1 MSTFTGLN
9 TMVRGIFNSQTALN
23 TTGHNIT
30 NASTPGYSRQSA
42 NSVTTGAEYR
52 TGLYGALAIGTG
64 VEVQTIT
71 RSRDIFADKQYRN
84 ENSTQEYYE
93 ARAKTYDKLEV
104 VLNDSGDVGLAT
116 SIGEFYKALVDLST
130 EASTNANRSNV
141 VSKAKSLCDLMK
153 TDTQE
158 FQQQINAEYDD
169 LNLQVIHVNQILEDI
184 VNSNKLIMAS
194 EASGAT
200 ANDLRDQRDL
210 LVDELSKYLNINVTE
225 TSLGAYQINSGG
237 TMLINS
243 VDRLH
248 LEFSDGIPSAVYG
261 VDYGVLDHTIY
272 IRESNQVFVPQNGLM
287 KAKFDAIE
295 ECKSYIDAMAS
306 MANFLL
312 TTFNDQHKA
321 GYDFN
326 GNEGINFFGETGA
339 EYSYAYDSEQLIS
352 SVTVN
357 DNGST
362 TTLTGVAIIEACVVN
377 SQMFVSDSYNYVAA
391 ATRYA
396 VLDKNG
402 QPVFYESDGDL
413 EKNKLSWVG
422 GNVATD
428 TGTVGVA
435 DGTNAVYLSE
445 LFNLSH
451 DTIIKDGRSNAVVL
465 MKYDKDYPTKLNAI
479 DGLAFNDFYVTVSTD
494 LAIDAEKMDINVEE
508 HEGLMTQI
516 LNWRDS
522 ASGVD
527 WNEELTNMIKF
538 QKAYQSCARCLTA
551 MDECLDRLVNN
562 TGTVGR

>member
-42 NSVTTGAEYR
+42 NSVTTTAEFR
-52 TGLYGALAIGTG
+52 TGLYGALAVGTG

-104 VLNDSGDVGLAT
+104 VLNDAGETGLAS

-130 EASTNANRSNV
+130 EASTNANRANV

-158 FQQQINAEYDD
+158 FQQQINSEYED
-169 LNLQVIHVNQILEDI
+169 LELHVQHLNQILEDI
-184 VNSNKLIMAS
+184 VNANRLILGA
-194 EASGAT
+194 EAGGAN

-210 LVDELSKYLNINVTE
+210 LVDELSKYININVTE

-243 VDRLH
+243 TDRLH
-248 LEFSDGIPSAVYG
+248 LVFSSGISSAAYG
-261 VDYGVLDHTIY
+261 VDYGVQDHNIY
-272 IRESNQVFVPQNGLM
+272 IKESNQVFIPQNGLL
-287 KAKFDAIE
+287 KAKFDAID
-295 ECKSYIDAMAS
+295 ECKSYIDAMAA
-306 MANFLL
+306 MASFLM
-312 TTFNDQHKA
+312 TTFNDQHRA

-326 GNEGINFFGETGA
+326 GNAGINFFGQTDCEYTFSYDSKKLIQSVIMNDGTTDTVLTGA
-339 EYSYAYDSEQLIS
+339 S
-352 SVTVN
+352 
-357 DNGST
+357 
-362 TTLTGVAIIEACVVN
+362 IIEACNVN
-377 SQMFVSDSYNYVAA
+377 SQMFISDSYNYVAA

-396 VLDKNG
+396 VLDKYG
-402 QPVFYESDGDL
+402 EPIVYTSEDDL
-413 EKNKLSWVG
+413 KNNELAWVG
-422 GNVATD
+422 SAATD

-451 DTIIKDGRSNAVVL
+451 DTILKDGRSNAVV
-465 MKYDKDYPTKLNAI
+465 MSKYDKDYPTKLNAL

-494 LAIDAEKMDINVEE
+494 LAIDAEKMDINVEQ

-522 ASGVD
+522 TSGVD
-527 WNEELTNMIKF
+527 WNEELTNMIKY
-538 QKAYQSCARCLTA
+538 QKAFSACSRCLSA

-562 TGTVGR
+562 TGMVGR

>member
-30 NASTPGYSRQSA
+30 NASTEGYSRQSA
-42 NSVTTGAEYR
+42 NSVTTMAEFR
-52 TGLYGALAIGTG
+52 TGVYGALAVGTG

-84 ENSTQEYYE
+84 ENCTQEYYE

-104 VLNDSGDVGLAT
+104 VLNDSGETGLAS

-130 EASTNANRSNV
+130 EASTNANRANV
-141 VSKAKSLCDLMK
+141 VSKANSLCDLMR

-158 FQQQINAEYDD
+158 FQAQINAEYED
-169 LNLQVIHVNQILEDI
+169 LNMHVIHVNQILEDI
-184 VNSNKLIMAS
+184 VNANKLIMGA
-194 EASGAT
+194 EAGGAI

-210 LVDELSKYLNINVTE
+210 LVDELSKYMNINVTE

-237 TMLINS
+237 VMLINS

-248 LEFSDGIPSAVYG
+248 LEFSRGISSAAYG
-261 VDYGVLDHTIY
+261 IDYGVQDHTIY
-272 IRESNQVFVPQNGLM
+272 IRESNQVFLPQNGIM
-287 KAKFDAIE
+287 KAKLDAIE
-295 ECKSYIDAMAS
+295 ECKSYIDS
-306 MANFLL
+306 MAAIASFLM

-326 GNEGINFFGETGA
+326 GNVGINFFGETDA
-339 EYSYAYDSEQLIS
+339 EYSYSYDTDSRIA
-352 SVTVN
+352 SVVV
-357 DNGST
+357 DENGST
-362 TTLTGVAIIEACVVN
+362 ASLTGAAIVRACTVN
-377 SQMFVSDSYNYVAA
+377 TQMFISDSYNYVAA

-396 VLDKNG
+396 VNDKNG
-402 QPVFYESDGDL
+402 QPIEYKTEDDL

-422 GNVATD
+422 NLATD

-451 DTIIKDGRSNAVVL
+451 DTIIRTGRSNAVVM
-465 MKYDKDYPTKLNAI
+465 MKYDEDFPKQLNALG
-479 DGLAFNDFYVTVSTD
+479 GLSLNDFYVTVSTD
-494 LAIDAEKMDINVEE
+494 LAIAAEKMDINVEE

-516 LNWRDS
+516 SNWRDS
-522 ASGVD
+522 TSGVD

-538 QKAYQSCARCLTA
+538 QKAFSACSRCLSA

-562 TGTVGR
+562 TGVVGR